1 MRPALSERVLPTR
14 KHRNVKE
21 CRIVSAVCRAALPA
35 DAVMISNLVVIGG
48 HETFVSGLR
57 PEGHPD
63 EAGGLE
69 SLRAAVTPSGVCGR
83 L

>member
-1 MRPALSERVLPTR
+1 M
-14 KHRNVKE
+14 
-21 CRIVSAVCRAALPA
+21 PA
-35 DAVMISNLVVIGG
+35 DAVMISNLVIIGG

-69 SLRAAVTPSGVCGR
+69 SLRAAVTASGVFILSAMGIAIVDV
-83 L
+83 